1 MEGEE
6 REGQNSSKKI
16 ILDEKWTVSKNR
28 ELCLVKFILGSLLK
42 IAVLAWEVNSIP
54 YTYLTVEFESYQ
66 LHFAALSPYQY
77 DKFPSLKK
85 KSDIYLFITII
96 VTMKESVTIG
106 HKFYK
111 RKYSDKNF
119 IFTQTIWI
127 HYSLATWE
135 VNSLNYKAKLYLKV
149 KCKF

>member
-42 IAVLAWEVNSIP
+42 IALLAWEVNSINP
-54 YTYLTVEFESYQ
+54 LYLFNGWVWILPTT
-66 LHFAALSPYQY
+66 FAALSPYQY

-96 VTMKESVTIG
+96 VTMKESATIG

-111 RKYSDKNF
+111 KNIQTKISFSHKLFEF
-119 IFTQTIWI
+119 IILLQLGRWI
-127 HYSLATWE
+127 H
-135 VNSLNYKAKLYLKV
+135 
-149 KCKF
+149 